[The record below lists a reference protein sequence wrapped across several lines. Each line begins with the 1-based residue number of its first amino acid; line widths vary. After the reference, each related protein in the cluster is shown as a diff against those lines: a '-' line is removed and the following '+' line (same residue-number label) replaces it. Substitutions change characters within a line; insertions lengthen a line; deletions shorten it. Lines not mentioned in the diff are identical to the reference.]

1 MTEAW
6 VTARLTVGGDASG
19 PSATFRTVI
28 GNPRRPRT
36 VYCGVARSAAGLR
49 PYGERPLTVGGQK
62 DEAMSRQ
69 ARSRTDRVRSRARV
83 WSLAAVAVA
92 VVAVPAAVVAA
103 ALPSQAL
110 SSQALSAAAS
120 TPVGGGVYEL
130 AAGASGKCV
139 EVVSGSTAGGA
150 LLQQAAC
157 SQSATRQQW
166 RVVQVG
172 SGVYNLVNVNSG
184 LCVDVPSGAG
194 TSGLRLQQW
203 GCGAGQTNQQW
214 TFTASGAAAGKYRVV
229 SAGTGLCVS
238 DLDGSTAG
246 NNPIVQETCSDISRM
261 QWSFNP
267 VAGTTPTSGPTTT
280 PTTTPT
286 TQPPS
291 GPVVAFPGAVGYGA
305 SATGGRG
312 GTVYHVTNLND
323 SGTGSFRD
331 AVSGSNRIVVFD
343 VGGYINLS
351 SPVSAKSNL
360 TIAGQTAP
368 GGGIGIM
375 GREVSFA
382 NSSND
387 IVRDVRFRQGDL
399 DPDNEKSGINLLD
412 TTKMIFDHVSI
423 EFAQWNNVDSVG
435 ATNITVQYSIDAD
448 PIGQQFAAHTETG
461 PYTWYNNLFA
471 NAHNRCPLAKA
482 NTEYINNVVYDYQAG
497 YTAGNSSGHF
507 THDVIGN
514 YFITGPRT
522 TSAGNAYYQMG
533 NQTVYN
539 SGNLLDSNRDGSLNG
554 SALGLGGGATAL
566 SSPWS
571 PLTAGIPAVSA
582 ASAYAN
588 VVAHSGA
595 MPRDQVDANVIGNV
609 TSLGTAGDLWSHQT
623 ATGLGNDGYGT
634 ISGGTAPAD
643 TDRDGMPDSWETRH
657 GLNPNSAADAT
668 GDFDHTGYTN
678 VEKYVDG
685 LIDGRYP

>member
-1 MTEAW
+1 
-6 VTARLTVGGDASG
+6 
-19 PSATFRTVI
+19 
-28 GNPRRPRT
+28 
-36 VYCGVARSAAGLR
+36 
-49 PYGERPLTVGGQK
+49 
-62 DEAMSRQ
+62 MSRTQ
-69 ARSRTDRVRSRARV
+69 ATRSRTRLWGLA
-83 WSLAAVAVA
+83 AAVATVA
-92 VVAVPAAVVAA
+92 AASAAVVVS
-103 ALPSQAL
+103 ALPSE
-110 SSQALSAAAS
+110 AAS
-120 TPVGGGVYEL
+120 APTNGGVYQL

-139 EVVSGSTAGGA
+139 EVPSGSTASGA

-157 SQSATRQQW
+157 AAGATRQQW
-166 RVVQVG
+166 RVVSVG
-172 SGVYNLVNVNSG
+172 SGVANLVNVNSG
-184 LCVDVPSGAG
+184 MCVDVPSGST

-203 GCGAGQTNQQW
+203 GCGSGQTNQQW
-214 TFTASGAAAGKYRVV
+214 TFTASGAAPGKYRVGSV
-229 SAGTGLCVS
+229 GTGLCVS

-261 QWSFNP
+261 QWSFNL
-267 VAGTTPTSGPTTT
+267 VSGPTGG
-280 PTTTPT
+280 PTTGPT
-286 TQPPS
+286 SSPPS

-312 GTVYHVTNLND
+312 DAVYHVTNLND
-323 SGTGSFRD
+323 SGAGSFRD
-331 AVSGSNRIVVFD
+331 AVSASNRTIVFD
-343 VGGYINLS
+343 VGGYISLS

-375 GREVSFA
+375 SREVSFDGA
-382 NSSND
+382 SND

-399 DPDNEKSGINLLD
+399 DPDSSKSGINLLD

-423 EFAQWNNVDSVG
+423 EFAQWNNIDSVG
-435 ATNITVQYSIDAD
+435 ATNITVQNSIDSD

-461 PYTWYNNLFA
+461 PYTWYNDLFA
-471 NAHNRCPLAKA
+471 NSHNRCPLAKA

-507 THDVIGN
+507 THDFVGN

-533 NQTVYN
+533 NQAVYN

-554 SALGLGGGATAL
+554 STLGLGGGATAL
-566 SSPWS
+566 AGPWS
-571 PLTAGIPAVSA
+571 PLTSGIPTTSA

-595 MPRDQVDANVIGNV
+595 LPRDQVDTKVMADV
-609 TSLGTAGDLWSHQT
+609 TSLGGAGDLWSHQT

-634 ISGGTAPAD
+634 ISGATAPTD

-657 GLNPNSAADAT
+657 GLNPNSASDAT
-668 GDFDHTGYTN
+668 GDLDHTGYTN
-678 VEKYVDG
+678 LEKYIDG
-685 LIDGRYP
+685 LLDGRYP